1 MRLCNHYVP
10 LIFSVQLLSIFE
22 HSIHLRTFN
31 LWMNGPRVHWARGL
45 QLVFQL
51 FIIFNKGEILQFG
64 DEVFDQENPQEND
77 KTQQD
82 DKSNTVYYVSSIL
95 AFMSA
100 SHMAVQQLLLLRL
113 SNANKGSA
121 QEFLDLPILRQYGM
135 STVLLWTH
143 IDRLLSPQENSGHY
157 QLWAWCFVFS
167 LLHLWWQCWG
177 TTPSFSTP
185 SSSLSPSAWAPIG
198 IRTRTTSS
206 WRGSSL
212 FFL

>member
-10 LIFSVQLLSIFE
+10 LILSVQLLSIFE

-64 DEVFDQENPQEND
+64 DEVFDQEDPQEND

-82 DKSNTVYYVSSIL
+82 DKSNTLYYVSSIL

-121 QEFLDLPILRQYGM
+121 QEFLELPILLQYGM
-135 STVLLWTH
+135 STVLL
-143 IDRLLSPQENSGHY
+143 
-157 QLWAWCFVFS
+157 
-167 LLHLWWQCWG
+167 
-177 TTPSFSTP
+177 
-185 SSSLSPSAWAPIG
+185 
-198 IRTRTTSS
+198 
-206 WRGSSL
+206 
-212 FFL
+212 